1 MGTVAPSRR
10 SGMCLEHLL
19 GDLRPILIGYWISFS
34 IRRYAY
40 RRELDDGPKREQYYG
55 S

>member
-19 GDLRPILIGYWISFS
+19 GDFGTYLDRVLDKLFDQKVRP
-34 IRRYAY
+34 
-40 RRELDDGPKREQYYG
+40 EKRVG
-55 S
+55 